1 LHAPKTPITLN
12 PNAVSDFGRIGLT
25 ISQDLKDIQQQHL
38 DRGQQVTLCEWK
50 GQANYFDVIA
60 GNRRAENAAWT

>member
-1 LHAPKTPITLN
+1 
-12 PNAVSDFGRIGLT
+12 LT
-25 ISQDLKDIQQQHL
+25 ISQDLKDIQQQYL

-60 GNRRAENAAWT
+60 GNRRAENVAWAYKQPTPAMKPFAITLVIIRS